1 MGVPQSDWTLSNFLG
16 YLDGLRDRGAVHFD
30 EKIQAWHVLGYQD
43 TLQVLTDPVTFSSDV
58 NPLAPKQEDL
68 DLSKK
73 GNFLRADDP
82 VHRRLRGLVGQVFTQ
97 RMITGLESRVVEV
110 ATQLFDDADARG
122 GDRWDLVEEVAYPL
136 PFIVVAEMLG
146 IPVTDRA
153 FVRKLSDT
161 FFQARNVDPAS
172 SADSP
177 GESALDKV
185 GVLLREL
192 NEYLLEFV
200 RSRRKNPVDDLTS
213 KLLTAELDGVRPDD
227 EETVGFLHLLLAG
240 HVTTTSALGNT
251 VLALNENPD
260 AWARLRAAPAL
271 VPAAIE
277 ESVRFRPPFARVGR
291 RVTRDTEIG
300 GQKIPADSFIRL
312 WLAAA
317 NRDDSV
323 FADPDRFDINR
334 SPNPHVGFGRGIHFC
349 LGVPL
354 ARLELKTAIGL
365 MLERYSEV
373 RVRDDAPVKLR
384 NPWVMMGVSSLPVE
398 VRKY

>member
-1 MGVPQSDWTLSNFLG
+1 MGVPQSDWTLPNFLG
-16 YLDGLRDRGAVHFD
+16 YLDGLRERGAVHFD
-30 EKIQAWHVLGYQD
+30 EKVQAWHVLGYQD

-82 VHRRLRGLVGQVFTQ
+82 AHRRLRGLVGQAFTP
-97 RMITGLESRVVEV
+97 RMVTGLQSRVVEV
-110 ATQLFDDADARG
+110 ATRLFDEADAR

-146 IPVTDRA
+146 IPVADRA

-161 FFQARNVDPAS
+161 FFQTRNVAPAQS
-172 SADSP
+172 TDSP
-177 GESALDKV
+177 AESALDKV

-200 RSRRKNPVDDLTS
+200 RSRRENPTDDLTS
-213 KLLTAELDGVRPDD
+213 RLLAAELDGVRPDE

-260 AWARLRAAPAL
+260 AWARLRADPGL

-291 RVTRDTEIG
+291 RVTTDTELG
-300 GQKIPADSFIRL
+300 GRKIPADSFIRL

-317 NRDDSV
+317 NRDESV
-323 FADPDRFDINR
+323 FADPDRFDLDR
-334 SPNPHVGFGRGIHFC
+334 SPNPHLGFGRGMHFC

-354 ARLELKTAIGL
+354 ARLELKVALGL
-365 MLERYSEV
+365 MLERYSDV
-373 RVRDDAPVKLR
+373 RVREDAHVRLR

>member
-1 MGVPQSDWTLSNFLG
+1 MGVPQSDWTLSNFLA
-16 YLDGLRDRGAVHFD
+16 YLDGLRERGAVHFD

-43 TLQVLTDPVTFSSDV
+43 TLQVLSDPVTFSSDV

-82 VHRRLRGLVGQVFTQ
+82 VHRRLRGLVSQAFTQ
-97 RMITGLESRVVEV
+97 RMIAGVESHVVEV
-110 ATQLFDDADARG
+110 ATRLLDEADAG
-122 GDRWDLVEEVAYPL
+122 GDRWDLVEALAYPL
-136 PFIVVAEMLG
+136 PFIVIAEMLG

-161 FFQARNVDPAS
+161 FFETRNVAPGAS
-172 SADSP
+172 TDAP

-192 NEYLLEFV
+192 NAYLLDFV
-200 RSRRKNPVDDLTS
+200 RSRREKPVDDLTS
-213 KLLTAELDGVRPDD
+213 RLLVAELDGVRPDD
-227 EETVGFLHLLLAG
+227 EEAVGFLHLLLAG

-251 VLALNENPD
+251 VLALNENPEV
-260 AWARLRAAPAL
+260 WARLRADPAL

-277 ESVRFRPPFARVGR
+277 EAVRLRPPFARVGR

-300 GQKIPADSFIRL
+300 GRKIPADSFVRL

-317 NRDDSV
+317 NRDESV
-323 FADPDRFDINR
+323 FADPDRFDIHR

-354 ARLELKTAIGL
+354 ARLEIKVAISL
-365 MLERYSEV
+365 LLERYGDL
-373 RVRDDAPVKLR
+373 RVRDDAPVALR
-384 NPWVMMGVSSLPVE
+384 NPWVMMGVSRLPVE
-398 VRKY
+398 VRRY